1 MFSWWKNFT
10 TWQTFL
16 SKNENI
22 EIVILMDFFVILLN
36 KMIK

>member
-1 MFSWWKNFT
+1 MFFWWKIFT
-10 TWQTFL
+10 TWQTFF

-22 EIVILMDFFVILLN
+22 EIVIFMDFFVILLN